1 MPPSEDFLVYYRDNL
16 EQAMRAETESFFNH
30 VMKNNLPLSEF
41 LGANYS
47 FLNRELA
54 FHYGITGVQGNQLQR
69 VALNGNQRG
78 GILGHGSF
86 LTASANGVDTSPV
99 VRGIYVL
106 EKILGY
112 TPPPPPPDVPA
123 VEPDIRGASSIR
135 ELLEKHRENTTCAE
149 CHRKIDPLGF
159 ALENFDAVGKWREN
173 YPGKLDIDSAGSL
186 PGGDRFRSLPEF
198 RKLLLARQ
206 DQFNRCITE
215 KLLTYALG
223 RQLDINDRPE
233 VDHILSQLDEDHGLR
248 DLIQLIVGSETF
260 QNN

>member
-1 MPPSEDFLVYYRDNL
+1 MCIRD
-16 EQAMRAETESFFNH
+16 S
-30 VMKNNLPLSEF
+30 
-41 LGANYS
+41 
-47 FLNRELA
+47 
-54 FHYGITGVQGNQLQR
+54 
-69 VALNGNQRG
+69 
-78 GILGHGSF
+78 
-86 LTASANGVDTSPV
+86 
-99 VRGIYVL
+99 
-106 EKILGY
+106 
-112 TPPPPPPDVPA
+112 
-123 VEPDIRGASSIR
+123 
-135 ELLEKHRENTTCAE
+135 TCAE

-173 YPGKLDIDSAGSL
+173 YQGKLDIDSAGSL
-186 PGGDRFRSLPEF
+186 PGGDRFSSLPEF

-233 VDHILSQLDEDHGLR
+233 VDHILSQLDEGHGLR